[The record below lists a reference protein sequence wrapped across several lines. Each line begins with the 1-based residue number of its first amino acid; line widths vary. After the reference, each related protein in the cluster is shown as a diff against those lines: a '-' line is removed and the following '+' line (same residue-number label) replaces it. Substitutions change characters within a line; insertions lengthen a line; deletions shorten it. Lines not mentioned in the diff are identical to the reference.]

1 MLQFAGSRWL
11 VNRSADHGGKLY
23 WTNIDTKQTTW
34 RQPLPP
40 TREAPANIGLHE
52 SMRRQVLIA
61 ANQSFCGAPADPD
74 DPSARTGISGVPP
87 DEDRLRGTML
97 LLAQEHILYPLAF
110 LEAIGLRHILF
121 CEQLHYN
128 GQRRRDVPDLA
139 SGTLYV
145 DVGDRPRRRKRH
157 SFHHELWHMVDY
169 HLLGNTFE
177 SFDAVWSKC
186 NPPNFKY
193 GRGGKHM
200 RDDSKSSQLSS
211 APSEAFLNRY
221 STSSIAEDKAE
232 VWACAMCYEQILKS
246 VALQR
251 KAAVLRARAQEVCG
265 EMDAAWWERVR
276 AAQKT
281 HIDFW
286 EQHHTHDEPPQTY
299 WCNWLTGEKQWE
311 TPDEVGK

>member
-1 MLQFAGSRWL
+1 
-11 VNRSADHGGKLY
+11 
-23 WTNIDTKQTTW
+23 
-34 RQPLPP
+34 
-40 TREAPANIGLHE
+40 
-52 SMRRQVLIA
+52 
-61 ANQSFCGAPADPD
+61 
-74 DPSARTGISGVPP
+74 
-87 DEDRLRGTML
+87 
-97 LLAQEHILYPLAF
+97 
-110 LEAIGLRHILF
+110 
-121 CEQLHYN
+121 
-128 GQRRRDVPDLA
+128 
-139 SGTLYV
+139 
-145 DVGDRPRRRKRH
+145 
-157 SFHHELWHMVDY
+157 MVDY